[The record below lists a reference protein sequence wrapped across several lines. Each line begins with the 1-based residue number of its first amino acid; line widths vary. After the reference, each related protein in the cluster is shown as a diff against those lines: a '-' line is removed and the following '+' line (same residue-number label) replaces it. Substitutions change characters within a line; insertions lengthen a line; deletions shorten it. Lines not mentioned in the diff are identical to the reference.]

1 MTSRLTHPTTV
12 VAAEAARLPDRM
24 LQALDPFKSYAT
36 YPKDSA
42 LLLRGRPVDGIFLLV
57 EGSVKL
63 SISSAK
69 GATIILGVARP
80 GEVLGLSAAITE
92 APSEITAETM
102 AQSQL
107 CFIHRQDLLRILNL
121 SAESCLQV
129 VELLSQQL
137 RDAFELV
144 RIIGG
149 AQSAKKKLAALLL
162 NWAASRG
169 KASRGTRTE
178 RGIEIEFHLTEEEIG
193 QMIGASRATVSRL
206 LVALK
211 RGQILSV
218 NGSALYI
225 RKKAVLE
232 ELAASKRRRAAAQ
245 QTTHAQSST
254 RLQ

>member
-12 VAAEAARLPDRM
+12 VAAEGAGLPDRV
-24 LQALDPFKSYAT
+24 LRALDPFKSYAT
-36 YPKDSA
+36 YPKGST

-69 GATIILGVARP
+69 GATIILGIARP
-80 GEVLGLSAAITE
+80 GEVLGLSAAITG

-102 AQSQL
+102 APSQL
-107 CFIHRQDLLRILNL
+107 CFIHRQELLCILKL
-121 SAESCLQV
+121 SGESCLQV

-137 RDAFELV
+137 REAFELI
-144 RIIGG
+144 RIIG
-149 AQSAKKKLAALLL
+149 ARQSAKKKLAALLL
-162 NWAASRG
+162 NWA
-169 KASRGTRTE
+169 ASRGTRTE

-193 QMIGASRATVSRL
+193 QMIGTSRATVSRL

-225 RKKAVLE
+225 RKKAALE
-232 ELAASKRRRAAAQ
+232 GLAASKRRRAAAQ
-245 QTTHAQSST
+245 QTTHAQSSI
-254 RLQ
+254 RLH